1 MLKKARRWRY
11 TKFQGKFTLYPD
23 PLQHESNLITCC
35 RYKDNITRANML
47 MEWHNEGGVMIL
59 GYDMFRN
66 LANPTAPR
74 IRKKVRESL
83 QTSLIDPGPDMIVCD
98 EGHLLKNEKTSL
110 SKAITRIKTMRRIV
124 LTGTPIQNNMKECK
138 AFVCFLGLT
147 IVECRIYLMEN
158 YSHPSVD
165 YCMVQFV
172 KPKLLGTYTEYMN
185 RFVNPIT
192 NGQYTDSTPY
202 DIQLMRK
209 RAHVLHKLL
218 DGCVQRR
225 DYSVL
230 APFLPPKLEFVISV
244 QLTPMQITLY
254 KVANLGNIPLGVIF
268 LPQCNIF
275 T

>member
-1 MLKKARRWRY
+1 
-11 TKFQGKFTLYPD
+11 
-23 PLQHESNLITCC
+23 
-35 RYKDNITRANML
+35 
-47 MEWHNEGGVMIL
+47 MIM

-66 LANPTAPR
+66 LANPTATR

-83 QTSLIDPGPDMIVCD
+83 QTSLIDPGPELIVCD

-110 SKAITRIKTMRRIV
+110 SQAVNRISTMRRIV
-124 LTGTPIQNNMKECK
+124 LTGTPIQNNMKECEQWRGGFGMV
-138 AFVCFLGLT
+138 AFLNYCL
-147 IVECRIYLMEN
+147 ILMEEFV
-158 YSHPSVD
+158 SVTD

-225 DYSVL
+225 DYAVL
-230 APFLPPKLEFVISV
+230 APFLPPKLEFVVSIK
-244 QLTPMQITLY
+244 LTPLQSTLY
-254 KVANLGNIPLGVIF
+254 KVCGLCLWMLRAI
-268 LPQCNIF
+268 
-275 T
+275 